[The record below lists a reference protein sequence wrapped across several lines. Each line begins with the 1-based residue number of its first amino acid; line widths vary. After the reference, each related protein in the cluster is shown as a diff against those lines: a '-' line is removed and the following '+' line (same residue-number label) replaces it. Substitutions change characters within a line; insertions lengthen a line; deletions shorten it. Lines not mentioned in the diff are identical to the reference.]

1 MPVPANQD
9 PASPP
14 SRRWLFLVVLLLV
27 LALGAAAAL
36 LLRHHPAEPSAQ
48 GVETPTPEAS
58 PAATASVRAEP
69 SASPKDDRFQPP
81 KVLTSRPVR
90 YPEQALLNRI
100 EGVVRVKFSVDDAG
114 QVNSVVVD
122 RSSGSVMLDAM
133 VLEYDLKKWTFQP
146 ATLDGKPVSGTV
158 NKEFEFHLD
167 PKEQRDLAQE
177 RLAAPV
183 GISDA
188 PYPKAALALKAQG
201 TCTIGV
207 NWTPEGRVDTIN
219 LARSS
224 GSNILDNT
232 ALRYAFV
239 HWRIDPKDGTDKP
252 FSKMMTFTPPL
263 GPNDIPP
270 PLAPPAAEDAA
281 PAATP

>member
-9 PASPP
+9 PSRPP
-14 SRRWLFLVVLLLV
+14 SRRWFFPAALV
-27 LALGAAAAL
+27 LVLVFGAGAAL
-36 LLRHHPAEPSAQ
+36 LLRHPAQPTASPVAA
-48 GVETPTPEAS
+48 PTPEAS
-58 PAATASVRAEP
+58 PEATASVRAEP
-69 SASPKDDRFQPP
+69 TATPRDDRFQPP

-114 QVNSVVVD
+114 QVTSAVVD

-146 ATLDGKPVSGTV
+146 ATLDGKPVSGMV
-158 NKEFEFHLD
+158 EKEFEFHLD
-167 PKEQRDLAQE
+167 PKEQSELAQE

-207 NWTPEGRVDTIN
+207 TWTPEGRVDTIN
-219 LARSS
+219 LAKSS
-224 GSNILDNT
+224 GSNTLDNA

-252 FSKMMTFTPPL
+252 FSKTMTFTPPL
-263 GPNDIPP
+263 GPNDTPP

-281 PAATP
+281 PVATP